1 MKKLIV
7 SIVMLA
13 SVFTAYAGNPSNYTK
28 EGNIFKT
35 EKVQKS
41 STEEATGFLWE
52 DSKGN
57 QYTIY
62 IGPSGACYVHR
73 ISQKTGKQYKYY
85 LGEDISKDICKSLGK
100 EYKPS
105 K

>member
-7 SIVMLA
+7 SIIMLA
-13 SVFTAYAGNPSNYTK
+13 SVFTASAGNPSYTK
-28 EGNIFKT
+28 EGNTYKT
-35 EKVQKS
+35 EKVAKS
-41 STEEATGFLWE
+41 STEESTEFLWE

-57 QYTIY
+57 KYPIF

-73 ISQKTGKQYKYY
+73 ISKKTGKQYKYY
-85 LGEDISKDICKSLGK
+85 LGEDISKEICKSLGR

>member
-7 SIVMLA
+7 SIIMLA
-13 SVFTAYAGNPSNYTK
+13 SVFTASAGNPSNYTK
-28 EGNIFKT
+28 EGNVFRVEKT
-35 EKVQKS
+35 EKS
-41 STEEATGFLWE
+41 STPEDTGFLWE

-62 IGPSGACYVHR
+62 IGPSGACYVNR
-73 ISQKTGKQYKYY
+73 VSQKTGKQYKYY
-85 LGEDISKDICKSLGK
+85 LGEEISREICKSLGR